1 MTAGAMKLTGNVSG
15 GGQGR
20 DGIDWPAATLILW
33 PLLAAIAVAWSIW
46 VLPDDLAPGARIALI
61 ITVLALIGWVATPLP
76 ESLVALTSAVALVLT
91 GVVGESQ
98 LYAILGSDLV
108 WLLLSAFV
116 IAAVLKECGLAERMI
131 APILF
136 ARPAFSLFAFA
147 MALAIA
153 LTAFLLP
160 STSGRAALLL
170 PVFLAII
177 PHLPDERLRRPLAL
191 LFPTVILLSAG
202 GSLIGAGAHLVAVE
216 AIVATGGARLSYL
229 DWITIGA
236 PLAFLAS
243 ASGVLLILLLFVPR
257 ELWFRRLQGTI
268 ASGAMTSRQYR
279 VLVVVVMLVGLWLS
293 EPLHGLGMALVAVI
307 GALVLLTRPFTDSK
321 TKDVFRAVDVE
332 LILYMAATTLIA
344 QSMTQTGADRWMAE
358 QVMGLLPSYMASSS
372 AAMVVVVAALS
383 IAAHLLIA
391 SRSARA
397 AVLVPAVALPVAG
410 LGHDATL
417 MILVVVMG
425 SGFCQTLMASAKP
438 VAIYGMR
445 DEAGF
450 TQGDLARLALPLAL
464 SKLSLLV
471 CFALFVWPH
480 QFAGAVMHRDIVP
493 KDDISIVTPQSASLI
508 RATTG
513 ADVASTNAKEQR
525 AESARATVGDRK
537 ASISTPKPKKP
548 KPKVSKPKKSK
559 FERDL
564 INISNGIRRDFR
576 RLFKL

>member
-1 MTAGAMKLTGNVSG
+1 MTSGAMELDGNVSRI
-15 GGQGR
+15 GQGR
-20 DGIDWPAATLILW
+20 GTINWRGAAVILW
-33 PLLAAIAVAWSIW
+33 PLLSAVVAAWSIW
-46 VLPDDLAPGARIALI
+46 VLPDELAPGARIALI

-76 ESLVALTSAVALVLT
+76 ESLVALASAVALVLT

-131 APILF
+131 EPIVS

-170 PVFLAII
+170 PVFLAIV

-216 AIVATGGARLSYL
+216 AIVATGGTRLSYL
-229 DWITIGA
+229 DWIMIGA

-243 ASGVLLILLLFVPR
+243 ATGVLLILILFVPR
-257 ELWFRRLQGTI
+257 ELWSQRLQGRI
-268 ASGAMTSRQYR
+268 ANGAITGRQYR
-279 VLVVVVMLVGLWLS
+279 VLAVVGILVGLWLS
-293 EPLHGLGMALVAVI
+293 EPLHGLGMALVAII
-307 GALVLLTRPFTDSK
+307 GALVLLTKPFTNNK

-344 QSMTQTGADRWMAE
+344 QSMTRTGADQWMAE
-358 QVMGLLPSYMASSS
+358 QAMGLLPGSMATSNT
-372 AAMVVVVAALS
+372 AMVVVVALLS

-438 VAIYGMR
+438 VAIYGTR
-445 DEAGF
+445 EEAGF

-464 SKLSLLV
+464 SKLCLLV

-480 QFAGAVMHRDIVP
+480 QFAGAVMHRDIAA
-493 KDDISIVTPQSASLI
+493 KDDKITIATPQSASLAPAVI
-508 RATTG
+508 G
-513 ADVASTNAKEQR
+513 NDVDTIGNRNLPSLTSVTISD
-525 AESARATVGDRK
+525 ESK
-537 ASISTPKPKKP
+537 NSISPPKPKKP
-548 KPKVSKPKKSK
+548 RPKLSKPRMNK
-559 FERDL
+559 FERKL
-564 INISNGIRRDFR
+564 ANISKTIRRDLR
-576 RLFKL
+576 RLFK